1 MSHNHVHAIHARP
14 YMYGWYCT
22 SGQVMTCA
30 RFIMGSMVLNSGY
43 GHKFGALDVEHEAPS
58 TEHFNQTEAG
68 CGTDISG
75 NGHKQT
81 VPGGSRNS
89 SEHYVVFLTCC
100 LFKWTVNIQFLGPDM
115 FGNLRHANTCQ
126 LVKKNV
132 TVASTAPRSTKTI
145 LKQRGPLLGKAHFV
159 PYTCWDYCCFGA
171 NFQDAFLPTYTV
183 TVLCAFVG
191 SNSGTCI

>member
-1 MSHNHVHAIHARP
+1 MILHMSHNHVHAIHARP

-22 SGQVMTCA
+22 SGQVMICA

-68 CGTDISG
+68 CGTGISG

-89 SEHYVVFLTCC
+89 SEHFVVRLSGRIFWQTSVFDMLPFQINCEHAIPRTC
-100 LFKWTVNIQFLGPDM
+100 
-115 FGNLRHANTCQ
+115 
-126 LVKKNV
+126 NV
-132 TVASTAPRSTKTI
+132 
-145 LKQRGPLLGKAHFV
+145 
-159 PYTCWDYCCFGA
+159 W
-171 NFQDAFLPTYTV
+171 
-183 TVLCAFVG
+183 
-191 SNSGTCI
+191 